1 MVDQL
6 IERAAILFEQKRY
19 TDAEKIISE
28 VLAAEPQNL
37 DCLQMLAEIKIQ
49 NDEYANALK
58 IIDNAIGQHPD
69 YDVLF
74 YTKSRI
80 LFALE
85 KIDEALKTID
95 NAIELDP
102 NDTNNYAF
110 KGHIL
115 NVQKKFEDGL
125 SFANMALEID
135 PSNVFALNVRSTALL
150 KLNRKEDSFTTIE
163 GALNEDPNNSY
174 THANYGWG
182 LLEKGDVDK
191 SLTHFSEALKQNPNN
206 EYAQSG
212 MAEALKSK
220 YLIYKWFL
228 KYAFWMESMSS
239 KNQWVFIIGFYIGTK
254 ILRAIAKSNEF
265 LQPYLTPIIILL
277 AIFAFS
283 TWVLVPISNLLFRLN
298 KYGKHLLTSEEI
310 KSSNMVGVS
319 SLIMFLGLITL
330 IFNTDLGTL
339 LIAFGFS
346 MMVPLGKFYEKP
358 ILFFK
363 SYAVGMALIGITAL
377 ITYFI
382 TNEMFNTF
390 SFIYLISFIAYQW
403 LANFMI
409 NKYL

>member
-6 IERAAILFEQKRY
+6 IERASLLFEQMRFS
-19 TDAEKIISE
+19 DAEKIIIE
-28 VLAAEPQNL
+28 VLAIEPNNL
-37 DCLQMLAEIKIQ
+37 FCLQMLAEIKLEK
-49 NDEYANALK
+49 NENKSALE
-58 IIDNAIGQHPD
+58 IINNVIGLNPD
-69 YDVLF
+69 YDVLY
-74 YTKSRI
+74 YTKARI
-80 LFALE
+80 LLSLE
-85 KIDEALKTID
+85 KIDEAHICIEE
-95 NAIELDP
+95 AISINPYDA
-102 NDTNNYAF
+102 DNYALR
-110 KGHIL
+110 GYIL
-115 NVQKKFEDGL
+115 NAKKKFEEAL
-125 SFANMALEID
+125 ETANRALEID
-135 PSNVFALNVRSTALL
+135 ASNVFALNVRSTALL
-150 KLNRKEDSFTTIE
+150 KLYRKEDSFSTIE

-182 LLEKGDVDK
+182 LLEKGEIDK
-191 SLTHFSEALKQNPNN
+191 ALSHFSEALKKDPNSDF
-206 EYAQSG
+206 AQSG

-228 KYAFWMESMSS
+228 KYAFWMNRMSS
-239 KNQWVFIIGFYIGTK
+239 KNQWIFIIGFYFGTK
-254 ILRAIAKSNEF
+254 ILRSIAKSNEF

-358 ILFFK
+358 VLFFK
-363 SYAVGMALIGITAL
+363 SYAVGMALIGIIAL

-382 TNEMFNTF
+382 TKEMFNTF
-390 SFIYLISFIAYQW
+390 SFIYLICFIAYQW
-403 LANFMI
+403 LANYMI
-409 NKYL
+409 NKNV

>member
-28 VLAAEPQNL
+28 VLATEPQNL

-49 NDEYANALK
+49 NDEYANALE
-58 IIDNAIGQHPD
+58 IINNAIGQYPD

-80 LFALE
+80 LLALE
-85 KIDEALKTID
+85 KIDEALKTIN

-115 NVQKKFEDGL
+115 NVQKKFEEGL
-125 SFANMALEID
+125 SEANLALEID
-135 PSNVFALNVRSTALL
+135 PSNVFALNVRSTSLL
-150 KLNRKEDSFTTIE
+150 KLNRKEDSFATIE

-191 SLTHFSEALKQNPNN
+191 SLSHFSEALKQNPNN

-239 KNQWVFIIGFYIGTK
+239 KNQWIFIIGFYFGTK
-254 ILRAIAKSNEF
+254 LLRSIAKSNEA
-265 LQPYLTPIIILL
+265 LQPYLMPIIILL

-283 TWVLVPISNLLFRLN
+283 TWILVPISNLLFRLN

-319 SLIMFLGLITL
+319 FLVMVLGLVTL

-339 LIAFGFS
+339 LTAFGFS
-346 MMVPLGKFYEKP
+346 MMVPLGKFYETP
-358 ILFFK
+358 ALFFK
-363 SYAVGMALIGITAL
+363 SYAIGMAVIGITVL
-377 ITYFI
+377 LTYFI
-382 TNEMFNTF
+382 TNNIYNTF
-390 SFIYLISFIAYQW
+390 SFIYIISFIAYQW
-403 LANFMI
+403 LANYMI
-409 NKYL
+409 NKNA

>member
-28 VLAAEPQNL
+28 VLATEPQNL

-49 NDEYANALK
+49 NDEYANALE
-58 IIDNAIGQHPD
+58 IINNAIGQYPD

-80 LFALE
+80 LLALE
-85 KIDEALKTID
+85 KIDEALKTI
-95 NAIELDP
+95 NYAIELDP

-115 NVQKKFEDGL
+115 NVQKKFEEGL
-125 SFANMALEID
+125 SEANLALEID
-135 PSNVFALNVRSTALL
+135 PSNVFALNVRSTSLL
-150 KLNRKEDSFTTIE
+150 KLNRKEDSFATIE

-191 SLTHFSEALKQNPNN
+191 SLSHFSEALKQNPNN

-239 KNQWVFIIGFYIGTK
+239 KNQWIFIIGFYFGTK
-254 ILRAIAKSNEF
+254 LLRSIAKSNEA
-265 LQPYLTPIIILL
+265 LQPYLMPIIILL

-283 TWVLVPISNLLFRLN
+283 TWILVPISNLLFRLN

-319 SLIMFLGLITL
+319 FLVMALGLVTL

-339 LIAFGFS
+339 LTAFGFS

-358 ILFFK
+358 VLFFK
-363 SYAVGMALIGITAL
+363 SYAIGMAVIGITVL

-382 TNEMFNTF
+382 TYNIYNTF

-403 LANFMI
+403 LANYMI
-409 NKYL
+409 NKNA

>member
-19 TDAEKIISE
+19 SDAEKIISE
-28 VLAAEPQNL
+28 VLTIEPQNL
-37 DCLQMLAEIKIQ
+37 DCLQMLTEIKIQ
-49 NDEYANALK
+49 NDEYSAALE
-58 IIDNAIGQHPD
+58 IINSAIGQHPD

-74 YTKSRI
+74 YTKSRV
-80 LFALE
+80 LLALE
-85 KIDEALKTID
+85 KIDEALKTIN

-115 NVQKKFEDGL
+115 NIQKKFEDGL
-125 SFANMALEID
+125 SAANIALEID
-135 PSNVFALNVRSTALL
+135 SSNVFALNVRSTSLL
-150 KLNRKEDSFTTIE
+150 KLNRKEDSFSTIE

-182 LLEKGDVDK
+182 LLEKGDVNK
-191 SLTHFSEALKQNPNN
+191 SLSHFSEALKQNPNN

-239 KNQWVFIIGFYIGTK
+239 KNQWIFIIGFYFVTK
-254 ILRAIAKSNEF
+254 ILKTIAISNEF

-298 KYGKHLLTSEEI
+298 KYGKHLLNQEEM
-310 KSSNMVGVS
+310 KSSNMVGMS
-319 SLIMFLGLITL
+319 FIIMVLGLLTL
-330 IFNTDLGTL
+330 IFNSDLGTL
-339 LIAFGFS
+339 LAAFGFS
-346 MMVPLGKFYEKP
+346 MMVPLSKFYEKP
-358 ILFFK
+358 VVFFK
-363 SYAVGMALIGITAL
+363 SYAIGMALVGITVL

-382 TNEMFNTF
+382 TNNIYNNI
-390 SFIYLISFIAYQW
+390 SFVYLIGFIAYQW
-403 LANFMI
+403 LANYII
-409 NKYL
+409 NKNS